1 MRKLAPALLLLM
13 ASCGQGDRG
22 PNQSLDNGPSR
33 TANAPRSAPAIVIAA
48 TGCAATWDGQAVT
61 PAQIGERGYTLVRQA
76 VDAAGGAQNIT
87 EDTVPVLT
95 VEAPADLSV
104 ACADTILFA
113 LQNAGM
119 FAVRLKPA
127 GGQAPVLMDFPLNT
141 DSPPP
146 PVPMVLGL
154 GAGGRITWNDDPL
167 DAAGLAAQL
176 GRIGSTEAPDPM
188 EGGPPPGGLE
198 LRVAREATFG
208 QLHELLRTTSRY
220 NLRPFVY
227 LPSAE
232 AGPSGAQ
239 VATPSPPP
247 TAPPPVPPPPAP
259 PR

>member
-1 MRKLAPALLLLM
+1 MRTTALALLLLT
-13 ASCGQGDRG
+13 ASCGRGDQATNDF
-22 PNQSLDNGPSR
+22 P
-33 TANAPRSAPAIVIAA
+33 APANQAAQGPGAEAPPAITIAESGPG
-48 TGCAATWDGQAVT
+48 GCSASWNGQSVT
-61 PAQIGERGYTLVRQA
+61 PAQITERSVALLERAIAA
-76 VDAAGGAQNIT
+76 VGGPANAT
-87 EDTVPVLT
+87 ETTFPTPD
-95 VEAPADLSV
+95 VEAPAELGI

-113 LQNAGM
+113 LQRAGM
-119 FAVRLKPA
+119 VSVRLKPA

-141 DSPPP
+141 DLPPP

-176 GRIGSTEAPDPM
+176 GRIGSTGAPDPI

-232 AGPSGAQ
+232 AAPPG
-239 VATPSPPP
+239 PPP
-247 TAPPPVPPPPAP
+247 PPPVPPV
-259 PR
+259 PRP